1 MKSFFFTPLLLTA
14 FFAPSQLSAATAEND
29 SVRHSVVEHL
39 TKKEMP
45 RSIQLDLHVKS
56 TFNAEFP
63 NPKNGKDE
71 AKFRFDHL
79 MIDLHGDITDK
90 LSYKYLQRVHQG
102 IGAFETENLS
112 STINYAYLKYR
123 FNNRFAV
130 TAGRQAV
137 SLGGFEYNEYPID
150 VYDFSMIVNNFTCYL
165 TGLQFQYNPTPT
177 QELSVQVLNN
187 RQGSMTEAYGELP
200 ENIEKPFAPL
210 YYSLAWNSSYASDLL
225 QLRCSATAG
234 EQAKGKW
241 MFLAGAGARLQLGK
255 CAFYLDQVYTRSA
268 IDYLGC
274 VRQMA
279 TNEDGTAR
287 SGIARSTEYLTTTL
301 DFNYRFTPQW
311 NLHLKGC
318 YERASVFKENDV
330 FQKGTYRSSWGYQGA
345 IEFFPMKDNN
355 LRIFTS
361 FVGRSQ
367 RRCRIAQMST
377 PEDDMRISLGFC
389 YRLPVL

>member
-1 MKSFFFTPLLLTA
+1 MKSYFFTPLLLTTL
-14 FFAPSQLSAATAEND
+14 FAPSQLSAAPAED
-29 SVRHSVVEHL
+29 ETDRQSIVEHL
-39 TKKEMP
+39 TKKKMP
-45 RSIQLDLHVKS
+45 RSIQFDLHVKS

-79 MIDLHGDITDK
+79 MVDLHGHITDK

-112 STINYAYLKYR
+112 STINYAYLKYN

-130 TAGRQAV
+130 TAGRQSV
-137 SLGGFEYNEYPID
+137 NLGGFEYNEYPINI
-150 VYDFSMIVNNFTCYL
+150 YDFNFIINNFSCYL
-165 TGLQFQYNPTPT
+165 TGLQFQYNPSPT
-177 QELSVQVLNN
+177 QSLSVQVLNN

-210 YYSLAWNSSYASDLL
+210 YYTLAWNSSYASDLL
-225 QLRCSATAG
+225 KLRCSVTAG

-241 MFLAGAGARLQLGK
+241 MVLAAAGARLQLGK
-255 CAFYLDQVYTRSA
+255 CDFYLDQLYTRSA

-274 VRQMA
+274 IRQMA
-279 TNEDGTAR
+279 TNTDGTPR
-287 SGIARSTEYLTTTL
+287 SGIARSTEYLSTTL
-301 DFNYRFTPQW
+301 DFNYHFTPQW

-318 YERASVFKENDV
+318 YERASVFKTSDV
-330 FQKGTYRSSWGYQGA
+330 FQKGNYRSSWGYQGA
-345 IEFFPMKDNN
+345 IEFYPLKDNN
-355 LRIFTS
+355 LRIFAN

-377 PEDDMRISLGFC
+377 PEDDRRISLGFC